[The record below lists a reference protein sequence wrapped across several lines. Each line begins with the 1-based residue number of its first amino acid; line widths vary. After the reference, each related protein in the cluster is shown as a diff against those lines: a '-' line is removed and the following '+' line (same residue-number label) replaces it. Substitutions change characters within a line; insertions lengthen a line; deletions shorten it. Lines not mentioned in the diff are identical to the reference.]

1 MLLAKRGDRKG
12 SWLSVPLNTHIWLGK
27 ITCTQQ
33 CCNALHSVAC
43 EQALHFKW
51 WANAWVS
58 SKAWSG
64 GGKGELATITYKFSF
79 LLHPDKAKY
88 HWLKNNIPEV
98 KVHWWQ
104 SWLTHHKFLLML
116 SEISWVDCSLSG
128 VPEVFLGKLLL
139 SPRKNCWQGRRSPF
153 PSMKNYCRL
162 CGGFFLK
169 FHFGAP
175 ACSLHKPAIQKTREC
190 SVEVTRKTLC
200 SCVSF
205 HTVKA
210 ESTCWFLDP
219 GTYMDGRCAQQKKR
233 KETSGDK
240 CWQIK

>member
-1 MLLAKRGDRKG
+1 MLLAKRGDTKG

-104 SWLTHHKFLLML
+104 SWQTHHKFLLML

-128 VPEVFLGKLLL
+128 KPEVFLGQ
-139 SPRKNCWQGRRSPF
+139 WQGRRSPF
-153 PSMKNYCRL
+153 PSMKNYCEL

-175 ACSLHKPAIQKTREC
+175 ACSLHKPAIQKTNKGMQCRSYQENITQLCEFPHSESRINVLIFRSRHIHGWSVC
-190 SVEVTRKTLC
+190 ST
-200 SCVSF
+200 
-205 HTVKA
+205 
-210 ESTCWFLDP
+210 
-219 GTYMDGRCAQQKKR
+219 KK
-233 KETSGDK
+233 KERNI
-240 CWQIK
+240 WW

>member
-1 MLLAKRGDRKG
+1 MLLAKRRDRKG

-98 KVHWWQ
+98 KLHWWQ
-104 SWLTHHKFLLML
+104 SWQTHHKFLLML

-128 VPEVFLGKLLL
+128 EPEVFLRVIASFSKKELLARKKIALSFHEKLLWIMRWL
-139 SPRKNCWQGRRSPF
+139 FFKVSLWSS
-153 PSMKNYCRL
+153 SMQL
-162 CGGFFLK
+162 
-169 FHFGAP
+169 
-175 ACSLHKPAIQKTREC
+175 T
-190 SVEVTRKTLC
+190 
-200 SCVSF
+200 
-205 HTVKA
+205 
-210 ESTCWFLDP
+210 
-219 GTYMDGRCAQQKKR
+219 
-233 KETSGDK
+233 
-240 CWQIK
+240 